1 MKPHIVDGIATG
13 SSPTSI
19 AAAVMQKPCPMCAAQ
34 AVFRS
39 LSGAV
44 TKRAALKRALFK
56 AGLTAHNC
64 GA

>member
-1 MKPHIVDGIATG
+1 
-13 SSPTSI
+13 
-19 AAAVMQKPCPMCAAQ
+19 MCAAQ